1 MSDATTGYEPTRRQS
16 PASPG
21 EVEYSLPVP
30 ADRLCCQETLNTLI
44 LNRCIFDIRVT
55 FWFPA
60 FLIGYVMINAP
71 SPRIKLSGPGGRMD
85 TIHFCLML
93 FFASDV
99 LVI

>member
-30 ADRLCCQETLNTLI
+30 ADRLCRQETLNTLI

-71 SPRIKLSGPGGRMD
+71 SPRIKLSGRKG
-85 TIHFCLML
+85 
-93 FFASDV
+93 S
-99 LVI
+99 